1 MLKTL
6 LTLHFSVA
14 LAGATGV
21 FGKWITVSTFP
32 LVWYRLLLASVICI
46 VCMLVSRKKM
56 EFSLRDFLRIGSVGA
71 ILALHWFCFYGSI
84 KLSNVSVGVVCF
96 SSVSFFTAMLEPLL
110 NKHRVSIRELVF
122 GLLAVV
128 GILLIFSFDSE
139 YRLGVIA
146 GIFSSIFASVFTIM
160 NTRVG
165 HDYKPS
171 KMLVGELAG
180 GSMLA
185 SILFPIALVTS
196 GYTTDVIEIPCASDC
211 VKLLAFAGI
220 CTVWLQFLQIRCLQL
235 VPTFTFNL
243 TYGLEPIYSI
253 VYAVLLFQEFR
264 EWSMA
269 FVTGLCLIIIPIIA
283 QTVLYVKKKKTST
296 TAIENR

>member
-6 LTLHFSVA
+6 LFLHASVA

-21 FGKWITVSTFP
+21 FGKWITISTLP
-32 LVWYRLLLASVICI
+32 LVWYRLLISSILCI
-46 VCMLVSRKKM
+46 LVVLLTRKKIN
-56 EFSLRDFLRIGSVGA
+56 FSLRDFLRIGFVGA
-71 ILALHWFCFYGSI
+71 ILATHWFFFYGSI

-96 SSVSFFTAMLEPLL
+96 SSVSFFTALLEPLV

-139 YRLGVIA
+139 YRLGVAA
-146 GIFSSIFASVFTIM
+146 GILSAICASLFTIV
-160 NTRVG
+160 NTKVG
-165 HDYKPS
+165 REYS
-171 KMLVGELAG
+171 STKMLVGELAG
-180 GSMLA
+180 GSITA
-185 SILFPIALVTS
+185 SVLVPIALV
-196 GYTTDVIEIPCASDC
+196 ASDYTLET
-211 VKLLAFAGI
+211 VAVPGLLDGIKLMAFCGA
-220 CTVWLQFLQIRCLQL
+220 CTVLLQFMQIKCLQK

-253 VYAVLLFQEFR
+253 VYAVILFQEFR
-264 EWSMA
+264 EWSVA

-283 QTVLYVKKKKTST
+283 QTVIFVKKKRAAQISGQ
-296 TAIENR
+296 A